1 MRIESPEAT
10 TLTGLLIAIVMLTSG
25 CIQTRYASISSQS
38 YTSKPKNCE
47 IEVFVTTLPDRD
59 YIEIGI
65 VEAKA
70 TLWKS
75 DIQDILP
82 KLRERACEEGGDA
95 IIMGESDTFAE
106 GEDGVETQK
115 TSATV
120 IRWR

>member
-1 MRIESPEAT
+1 MRHSSSAT
-10 TLTGLLIAIVMLTSG
+10 PPLVVFFLSVMILTSG
-25 CIQTRYASISSQS
+25 CIQTRFAATTSQS
-38 YTSKPKNCE
+38 YTAKPANCD
-47 IEVFVTTLPDRD
+47 IEVFITTLPDRD

-95 IIMGESDTFAE
+95 IILGESDTWAE
-106 GEDGVETQK
+106 GEDGIETQK
-115 TSATV
+115 TQATV

>member
-1 MRIESPEAT
+1 MRKHTPETA
-10 TLTGLLIAIVMLTSG
+10 LLSGLLVATFVFASG
-25 CIQTRYASISSQS
+25 CITTRYAPTTSQS
-38 YTSKPKNCE
+38 YTTKPKNCE
-47 IEVFVTTLPDRD
+47 IEVFITTLPDRE

-82 KLRERACEEGGDA
+82 KLKERACEEGGDA
-95 IIMGESDTFAE
+95 IIMGESDTWAE